1 MNEDFVIE
9 NGVLVELPDGLRVI
23 GKGAFMGCTNLET
36 VAVPPTV
43 LMVGASA
50 FVGCASLKQVHIPA
64 ILRAETEAE
73 SVFRG
78 CTELKDENI
87 EWY

>member
-1 MNEDFVIE
+1 MIE

-23 GKGAFMGCTNLET
+23 GKGAFMDCTNLET

-43 LMVGASA
+43 LMVGESA

-78 CTELKDENI
+78 CTELKDETI

>member
-1 MNEDFVIE
+1 MIE

-23 GKGAFMGCTNLET
+23 GKGAFMDCTNLET

-43 LMVGASA
+43 LMVGESA
-50 FVGCASLKQVHIPA
+50 FVGCASLKQVHILA

-73 SVFRG
+73 SVFCG

>member
-1 MNEDFVIE
+1 MNEDF
-9 NGVLVELPDGLRVI
+9 VI
-23 GKGAFMGCTNLET
+23 GKGAFMDCTNLET

-43 LMVGASA
+43 LMVGESA

-73 SVFRG
+73 SMFRG